1 MCWNCGAWLTVATWS
16 KVRLKVK
23 SLIADAHATS
33 AGLLARNS
41 EVVVAPLERNV
52 EGIARI
58 DDHLV
63 LLRVLA
69 LEHWKAGIEALL
81 RLL

>member
-1 MCWNCGAWLTVATWS
+1 M
-16 KVRLKVK
+16 K

-69 LEHWKAGIEALL
+69 LEHWMAGIEALFKAPLMRFSGSIRLCKALL
-81 RLL
+81 RLY